1 MICNDCLWER
11 DSNTFQSEFSAFR
24 VLLTE
29 FYFHTPIFLL
39 KGKVR
44 KIENIGYMFEIR
56 NYFAIIIDVE
66 TEIVQV
72 LRKFS

>member
-1 MICNDCLWER
+1 MTVFGKETVTLFNLNSVPLGFCKQN
-11 DSNTFQSEFSAFR
+11 S
-24 VLLTE
+24 
-29 FYFHTPIFLL
+29 IFTHQL